1 LSKKEQVNQNQNEQI
16 DFPKEA
22 IDLYSEQSLRE
33 SIDSQIFHLI
43 TSNLNNSIN
52 YLQYLN
58 DQRSNLIT
66 ISPLIYDQMSSLLL
80 GILTNVNNKLVDKK
94 EQVDIK
100 NKCYQLLDSILVLS
114 QTFYKQTNENE
125 EKGELLL
132 SQIKIHTIWGCPTTW
147 IQLIQFSFD
156 NQFKKQQEL
165 LLNEFKNKDKKTIQ
179 KILKEKENNIM
190 KNTLLTFKYHFKE
203 FNIQSLQNVIL
214 DGFIQKY
221 NLYEINKVDF

>member
-1 LSKKEQVNQNQNEQI
+1 MEKINNSSTKLSKKEQVNQNQNEQI

-22 IDLYSEQSLRE
+22 IDLYSEQSLLE

-43 TSNLNNSIN
+43 TSNLNNSLN

-58 DQRSNLIT
+58 DHRSNLIT
-66 ISPLIYDQMSSLLL
+66 ICPLIYDQMSSLFL

-147 IQLIQFSFD
+147 I
-156 NQFKKQQEL
+156 
-165 LLNEFKNKDKKTIQ
+165 
-179 KILKEKENNIM
+179 
-190 KNTLLTFKYHFKE
+190 
-203 FNIQSLQNVIL
+203 
-214 DGFIQKY
+214 
-221 NLYEINKVDF
+221 